1 METLVSLFSSLEKKI
16 PISWISLIFMIFVVI
31 KLNGMGIKLNGMAQD
46 IHRIEKKLDV
56 HISNSERKFEQLNT
70 RLFEHKTYVIIV

>member
-46 IHRIEKKLDV
+46 INRIEKKLDV
-56 HISNSERKFEQLNT
+56 HISNSERKFG
-70 RLFEHKTYVIIV
+70 